1 MLAGPGVPEKRREVV
16 GLVVC
21 FLSLGVIFCIGN
33 IYAGS
38 LVGGWTIPIEKYI
51 SQIGNLP
58 QIGVKIKNNWSHHLD
73 QHLLGIS
80 GQQSKLRKQAPTTDS
95 TFYQWDSS
103 PVAKLSRKKHASRLV
118 GNGRKMGGQKSHFS
132 HHDVGIQVSNSRKI

>member
-21 FLSLGVIFCIGN
+21 FLSLGVIFCIGK

-58 QIGVKIKNNWSHHLD
+58 QIGVNIK
-73 QHLLGIS
+73 
-80 GQQSKLRKQAPTTDS
+80 KQLKPPPRSAFIRYIWPAEQIAQAGTNHGFHILPMGFIT
-95 TFYQWDSS
+95 
-103 PVAKLSRKKHASRLV
+103 VAKLSGKKHASRLV
-118 GNGRKMGGQKSHFS
+118 GNGRKMGGKKSHFS
-132 HHDVGIQVSNSRKI
+132 HHDVGIQVSNSHKV